1 MKKLITAAVVAL
13 TFAGTAVADPIYID
27 VGVDN
32 GGNANDA
39 AGPTTTGWKNL
50 LQLKYSSN
58 SDVTDVNNNGII
70 DAGDTIISEGGL
82 IPGASVTDNLVTA
95 LIADQ
100 FGGGP
105 SDNGFKSAGAW
116 GLSFRFDDL
125 MGTFNGTDFI
135 YTSGTIE
142 WLLMLDPANDQSF
155 TQEVRL
161 FDMSIV
167 GHNSMP
173 GNQNYFGEIGNFGV
187 GQVNGVD
194 IGDVFNIQYG
204 NSSMSFEDYAANFSQ
219 NVRFNINQNTVTS
232 PGDFSYNAQTGKFEI
247 RNASHNAQA
256 TFAVPEPAS
265 IAMLGLGLLG
275 FAGASRRKSK

>member
-39 AGPTTTGWKNL
+39 AGPTTTGWKDL

-58 SDVTDVNNNGII
+58 SDVTDVNMNGII
-70 DAGDTIISEGGL
+70 DAGDTIISSGGL
-82 IPGASVTDNLVTA
+82 IPGASLSSNLVTA
-95 LIADQ
+95 LVADQ

-105 SDNGFKSAGAW
+105 SDNGFKAAGAW

-135 YTSGTIE
+135 YTSGKIE
-142 WLLMLDPANDQSF
+142 WLLMLDPTNDQSF
-155 TQEVRL
+155 SQEVHL
-161 FDMSIV
+161 FDMNV
-167 GHNSMP
+167 AGHSSMP

-194 IGDVFNIQYG
+194 IGDIFNVQVG
-204 NSSMSFEDYAANFSQ
+204 GASVGFEEYAANYAQ
-219 NVRFNINQNTVTS
+219 NVRFNINQNTVTRPS
-232 PGDFSYNAQTGKFEI
+232 DFSYNGQTGKFEI
-247 RNASHNAQA
+247 RGASHNAEL
-256 TFAVPEPAS
+256 TFSVPEPAS